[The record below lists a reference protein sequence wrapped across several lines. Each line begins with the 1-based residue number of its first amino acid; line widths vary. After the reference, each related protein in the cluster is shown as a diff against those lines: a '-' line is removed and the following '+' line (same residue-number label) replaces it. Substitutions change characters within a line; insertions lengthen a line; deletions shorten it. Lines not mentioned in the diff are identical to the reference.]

1 MSNDESRRQ
10 FEEWARHRYGKDEL
24 QIKPDEDE
32 LGEYSDEYVNH
43 LIQGEWEAW
52 QAATVGPDAAT
63 VALHFGYEVTKIR
76 DQVFIAKNNACGKVW
91 VPFSRDSHPQVFM
104 EYEKCL

>member
-10 FEEWARHRYGKDEL
+10 FEEWIVNSGLSEFVNMRRCLNG
-24 QIKPDEDE
+24 
-32 LGEYSDEYVNH
+32 GDEYIAWDMQ
-43 LIQGEWEAW
+43 LAFRAW
-52 QAATVGPDAAT
+52 QAASAGPDAAT

-91 VPFSRDSHPQVFM
+91 IPFSRDSHPQVFM
-104 EYEKCL
+104 EYEKCN

>member
-1 MSNDESRRQ
+1 MINSRQR
-10 FEEWARHRYGKDEL
+10 FEKWWLKKQERLTLEGVSRTQQGRLRERYL
-24 QIKPDEDE
+24 
-32 LGEYSDEYVNH
+32 
-43 LIQGEWEAW
+43 EAW

-91 VPFSRDSHPQVFM
+91 IPFSRDSHPQLFM

>member
-1 MSNDESRRQ
+1 MTKSQER
-10 FEEWARHRYGKDEL
+10 FEKWWAKKQERLTLEGVNRTQQGRLRERYL
-24 QIKPDEDE
+24 
-32 LGEYSDEYVNH
+32 
-43 LIQGEWEAW
+43 EAW
-52 QAATVGPDAAT
+52 QAATAGPDAAT